1 LIFWDENWL
10 GILGGLLIK
19 KPQYFDNYQTGRIY
33 REFGSIEDLQ
43 QSESI
48 LSDIIAMDTLF
59 SRLEIKL
66 GPLITRRFL
75 TYKNLLLTQWV
86 LEQVNN
92 DKEIRLLRI
101 EEFRNFFMDLWQLE
115 EKYPRIKDEI
125 KTSFL
130 KWLSE
135 RTGLEDFEITNQI
148 GHALE
153 NLFSEIEDQYGRV
166 ESDQLDPKFIHLF
179 LLER

>member
-1 LIFWDENWL
+1 
-10 GILGGLLIK
+10 
-19 KPQYFDNYQTGRIY
+19 
-33 REFGSIEDLQ
+33 
-43 QSESI
+43 
-48 LSDIIAMDTLF
+48 
-59 SRLEIKL
+59 
-66 GPLITRRFL
+66 
-75 TYKNLLLTQWV
+75 
-86 LEQVNN
+86 
-92 DKEIRLLRI
+92 
-101 EEFRNFFMDLWQLE
+101 MDLWQLE
-115 EKYPRIKDEI
+115 EEYPRIKDEI

-179 LLER
+179 LLES